1 MEKGYTGTQILEDMS
16 FAHNYN
22 GFIKKLINR
31 FVSRK
36 ESQTVIDYGAGNGEF
51 CLNSFQNID
60 FFAVEPDKYL
70 QEKLRNN
77 GINVLEL
84 KNLRYRSID
93 FVYTINVLE
102 HIENDEEV
110 LQEIYD
116 ILAFNGK
123 VLIYVPAFQFLW
135 TGLDDQVKHFRR
147 YTKKSLSKKLEK
159 CGFKIKA
166 LKYADS
172 IGFFVLALHKLLNID
187 VRLNKRNIILFD
199 KILFPLSRILDQ
211 LIFENFFGKNIYTY
225 AEKQSL
231 KK

>member
-1 MEKGYTGTQILEDMS
+1 MS
-16 FAHNYN
+16 FARNYN
-22 GFIKKLINR
+22 KFIKKLRDR

-51 CLNSFQNID
+51 CLNSFQNVD
-60 FFAVEPDKYL
+60 FFAVEPDKGL
-70 QEKLRNN
+70 QKKLRDK
-77 GINVLEL
+77 GISVSEF
-84 KNLRYRSID
+84 KSFKDRSVD

-110 LQEIYD
+110 LQEIYN
-116 ILAFNGK
+116 ILAFKGK
-123 VLIYVPAFQFLW
+123 VFIYVPAFQFLW

-147 YTKKSLSKKLEK
+147 YTKKSLGKKVEK
-159 CGFKIKA
+159 CGFKIDA

-172 IGFFVLALHKLLNID
+172 IGFFVLALHKLFNID

-211 LIFENFFGKNIYTY
+211 LIFENFFGKNIYIY
-225 AEKQSL
+225 AEKKSL
-231 KK
+231 NE

>member
-22 GFIKKLINR
+22 KFLKKLRNR
-31 FVSRK
+31 FVARK

-51 CLNSFQNID
+51 CLNSFQNVD

-70 QEKLRNN
+70 QEKLKDK
-77 GINVLEL
+77 GISVLEFQNF
-84 KNLRYRSID
+84 KNSSVDY
-93 FVYTINVLE
+93 VYSINVLE

-110 LQEIYD
+110 LQEIYK
-116 ILAFNGK
+116 ILAFKGK
-123 VLIYVPAFQFLW
+123 VLIYVPAFKFLW

-159 CGFKIKA
+159 CGFKIKS

-172 IGFFVLALHKLLNID
+172 VGFFVVALHKLLKID

-199 KILFPLSRILDQ
+199 KILFPLSRILDR
-211 LIFENFFGKNIYTY
+211 LLFENFFGKNIYAY
-225 AEKQSL
+225 AEKENL
-231 KK
+231 NK